1 MNEQHLTTHL
11 EVLTYQMS
19 KQGKDCCGDSYVIVT
34 EQDYAVLAI
43 ADGLGSGAGAKDSSE
58 VITKVIKQYHNED
71 IHSLIHRCNDSLRSK
86 RGAAVT
92 VVKIFFK
99 LNEIVYA
106 GIGNIKFILIS
117 PDGKTTYPLPKMGFL
132 SGKPI
137 SFQIQRFSY
146 EADSLFMMN
155 SDGIKMLSS
164 KELISFSYSLSDC
177 IDYIDRK
184 NDKTDD
190 ATLLVGKI
198 T

>member
-1 MNEQHLTTHL
+1 MNEQHVTNHL
-11 EVLTYQMS
+11 EVLTYQAS
-19 KQGKDCCGDSYVIVT
+19 KKGKDCCGDSYVIVT

-43 ADGLGSGAGAKDSSE
+43 ADGLGSGVGAKDSSE
-58 VITKVIKQYHNED
+58 MIAKIIKQYHNED

-92 VVKIFFK
+92 VVKIYFH

-106 GIGNIKFILIS
+106 GIGNIKFVLIS
-117 PDGKTTYPLPKMGFL
+117 PNGKNTYPLPKMGFL

-155 SDGIKMLSS
+155 SDGIKMLTS
-164 KELISFSYSLSDC
+164 KELIGFSHSLSDC
-177 IDYIDRK
+177 IHYIDQK
-184 NDKTDD
+184 NDETDD